1 MSNVLKR
8 VLVEA
13 IAVREEELDELRRQ
27 LKETE
32 RGENLGP
39 KPKRRRKATGLQ
51 AGSIPFIIAEIIR
64 DKGGLSSA
72 AISDALKQ
80 KGKDVQSRLVAAA
93 LNRYVEAGRIFDK
106 TSDGLYTLRSDAA

>member
-1 MSNVLKR
+1 MSDVLKR

-13 IAVREEELDELRRQ
+13 IAVREEELEELRRQ
-27 LKETE
+27 LRDTE

-39 KPKRRRKATGLQ
+39 KTKRRRKATGLK
-51 AGSIPFIIAEIIR
+51 AGSVPFIIADIIR

-80 KGKDVQSRLVAAA
+80 HGKIVQSRTVAAA
-93 LNRYVEAGRIFDK
+93 LNRYVEAGRIFDR
-106 TSDGLYTLRSDAA
+106 TPDGLYTLRSDAA